1 MDCPF
6 LFFKKFGIIEYME
19 KEEVQN
25 FINKDYIYAIVG
37 ATANKNKYGYKV
49 LVNLKNKGFKVVP
62 VNPKYEEVA
71 GSPCSPD
78 LISLE
83 ERPDVVI
90 LIVGQENAK
99 KIVKECRD
107 LNLNRLWF
115 QPGSEFK
122 DAINMAQSVGFKIM
136 LDKCIMQETENL

>member
-1 MDCPF
+1 
-6 LFFKKFGIIEYME
+6 ME
-19 KEEVQN
+19 EEIQD

-37 ATANKNKYGYKV
+37 ATANKKKYGHRV
-49 LVNLKNKGFKVVP
+49 LVDLKNKGFRVVP

-71 GSPCSPD
+71 GLPCSPD

-83 ERPDVVI
+83 ERPDAVV

-99 KIVKECRD
+99 RIVKECLD
-107 LNLNRLWF
+107 LKLNRLWF

-122 DAINMAQSVGFKIM
+122 EAVNMAQMAGFRIM
-136 LDKCIMQETENL
+136 SGKCIMIETNNQ

>member
-1 MDCPF
+1 
-6 LFFKKFGIIEYME
+6 ME
-19 KEEVQN
+19 EALTKD
-25 FINKDYIYAIVG
+25 FINKDFIYAIVG
-37 ATANKNKYGYKV
+37 ATANKKKYGYKV
-49 LVNLKNKGFKVVP
+49 LVDLKNKGFKVVP

-71 GSPCSPD
+71 GLPCFPD

-99 KIVKECRD
+99 KIVKECLD
-107 LNLNRLWF
+107 LKLNRLWF

-122 DAINMAQSVGFKIM
+122 DAINMAQSAGFKIM
-136 LDKCIMQETENL
+136 VGKCIMAETENLI

>member
-1 MDCPF
+1 
-6 LFFKKFGIIEYME
+6 ME
-19 KEEVQN
+19 EAQTKD
-25 FINKDYIYAIVG
+25 FINKDFIYAIVG

-49 LVNLKNKGFKVVP
+49 LVDLKNKGFKVVP

-71 GSPCSPD
+71 GVPCSPD

-99 KIVKECRD
+99 KIVKECLD
-107 LNLNRLWF
+107 LKLNRLWF
-115 QPGSEFK
+115 QPGSEFR
-122 DAINMAQSVGFKIM
+122 DAINMAQSAGFKIM
-136 LDKCIMQETENL
+136 VDKCIMMETENLI

>member
-1 MDCPF
+1 
-6 LFFKKFGIIEYME
+6 ME
-19 KEEVQN
+19 AEIKD
-25 FINKDYIYAIVG
+25 FINKEFNYAIVG

-49 LVNLKNKGFKVVP
+49 FIDLKNKGFKVVP

-99 KIVKECRD
+99 KIVKECLD
-107 LNLNRLWF
+107 LKLNRLWF
-115 QPGSEFK
+115 QPGSEFR
-122 DAINMAQSVGFKIM
+122 DAINMAQSAGFKIM
-136 LDKCIMQETENL
+136 VDKCIMQETENLE